1 MEQVTETAGTEAAS
15 SFLMT
20 IDMVGLGLLGLFLLL
35 GLWRGLWWQLL
46 RLIGLAAAVLVARSL
61 ESSVYGLLAGRLGE
75 LDDRVL
81 HGIVWLGLFL
91 VTVAIFALIGRTG
104 KKLLDA
110 MQLGMMDRIGGAV
123 AGALTGLV
131 LHAAALAGLVQIGS
145 DAFIADHL
153 EGSISER
160 LVAVVGVEMPFLFA
174 KDRSEDVQ
182 QRLIPS
188 GSVGGGTVP
197 SSTTPNTSVPSG
209 TEPVVPPATAPGG
222 IR

>member
-1 MEQVTETAGTEAAS
+1 MQQVTETATSEAAG

-20 IDMVGLGLLGLFLLL
+20 IDMIGLGLLGLFLLL

-46 RLIGLAAAVLVARSL
+46 RLVGLAAAVLVARSL
-61 ESSVYGLLAGRLGE
+61 EASVYGMLAGRLGE
-75 LDDRVL
+75 LDERVL

-91 VTVAIFALIGRTG
+91 VTVAVFAAIGRTG

-110 MQLGMMDRIGGAV
+110 MQLGMMDRVGGAV

-131 LHAAALAGLVQIGS
+131 LHAAVLAGLVQIGS

-174 KDRSEDVQ
+174 KERSDAVQ
-182 QRLIPS
+182 QRLVP
-188 GSVGGGTVP
+188 GGVFSNGASTKGTAP
-197 SSTTPNTSVPSG
+197 LETQPI
-209 TEPVVPPATAPGG
+209 VPPTTSPGG
-222 IR
+222 VR